1 MATPGLAARTISDQI
16 AEQVR
21 RSVLAGEFEP
31 GSPLRE
37 DELAQRYGVSRHP
50 IRKVLQQLTLE
61 GLLVA
66 KPNCGV
72 TVAAESHEHIPTLL
86 TPMRCQ
92 LEIYALRQAG
102 SQRLQS
108 ARAEWE
114 RVIRQMARA
123 AADQDQQAVLSL
135 DAEFHK
141 LLLRAAGLQDFV
153 LLWQAIYGRMRG
165 HHRLSNRTLDDLGV
179 VAFVHEQLLE
189 SLLSDDLEQAV
200 RDLQSH
206 LENGEFNRTA
216 DAAWKR
222 RQRQGSKR

>member
-1 MATPGLAARTISDQI
+1 MAGLTVRTISDQI

-21 RSVLAGEFEP
+21 QAVLAGEFEP
-31 GSPLRE
+31 GRPLRE

-72 TVAAESHEHIPTLL
+72 TVAAESHEHVPTLL
-86 TPMRCQ
+86 TPMRMQ

-114 RVIRQMARA
+114 RIIRQMARA
-123 AADQDQQAVLSL
+123 AADKDEQAVLSL
-135 DAEFHK
+135 DAEFHL
-141 LLLRAAGLQDFV
+141 LLLRAAELDDFV

-165 HHRLSNRTLDDLGV
+165 HHRQSNRTLDDLGV
-179 VAFVHEQLLE
+179 VAFVHERLLE

-206 LENGEFNRTA
+206 LENGEFNRSA
-216 DAAWKR
+216 KAAWKR

>member
-1 MATPGLAARTISDQI
+1 LPNRI

-21 RSVLAGEFEP
+21 RSVLAGEFVP

-37 DELAQRYGVSRHP
+37 DELAERFGVSRHP

-72 TVAAESHEHIPTLL
+72 SVAAESHEHVPTLL

-102 SQRLQS
+102 TQRLQS

-114 RVIRQMARA
+114 RIIRQMARA
-123 AADQDQQAVLSL
+123 AADNDEQAVLSL
-135 DAEFHK
+135 DAEFHQG
-141 LLLRAAGLQDFV
+141 LLRAAELDDFV

-179 VAFVHEQLLE
+179 VAFMHERLLE
-189 SLLSDDLEQAV
+189 SILSGDLEQAV

-216 DAAWKR
+216 KAAWKR